1 MEFTPLTLV
10 EVAAVEHVAISA
22 VVVIKARMETMPE
35 EAAPV
40 VERKLLLTAL
50 T

>member
-1 MEFTPLTLV
+1 MEFLPLTLV
-10 EVAAVEHVAISA
+10 EVAVVERMAISA
-22 VVVIKARMETMPE
+22 VVVIEAHVETMPE

-40 VERKLLLTAL
+40 AEHKLLLTAL

>member
-1 MEFTPLTLV
+1 MPLTLV
-10 EVAAVEHVAISA
+10 EVAVVERVAVSA
-22 VVVIKARMETMPE
+22 VVVIEARVEITLE

-40 VERKLLLTAL
+40 VERKLLLMAL